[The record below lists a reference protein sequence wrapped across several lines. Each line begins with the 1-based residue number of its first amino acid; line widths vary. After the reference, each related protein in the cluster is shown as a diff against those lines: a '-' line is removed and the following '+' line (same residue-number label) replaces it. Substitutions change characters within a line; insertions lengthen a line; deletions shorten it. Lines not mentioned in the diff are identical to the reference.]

1 VRPPRVQGGGANRR
15 AGHDAQVLSRNGF
28 ASYADHMAG
37 QSAAFFDLDK
47 TIIATSSSAAFSRPM
62 MREGL
67 FTRADAVRAAYA
79 HFLFTI
85 GGADERQTS
94 RLRDALSELVKG
106 WDVSKVTAV
115 VEETIHE
122 LIDPVVYDEAL
133 ALIKR
138 HQANGRDVII
148 VSASGAE
155 LVAPIADLLGAEHWI
170 ASRMEIANGVYTGEI
185 TFYAYGQAKADAI
198 KELAAA
204 RGYDLDSSYAYSDS
218 ITDAPMLSAVGHGFV
233 VNPDRALS
241 RAAATNGWGV
251 LRFRTPVALRRAEAA
266 GPALATV
273 VLVAVGVLVA
283 TLMVR
288 SARRRR
294 RAE

>member
-1 VRPPRVQGGGANRR
+1 M
-15 AGHDAQVLSRNGF
+15 AGHT
-28 ASYADHMAG
+28 
-37 QSAAFFDLDK
+37 AAFFDLDK

-62 MREGL
+62 MKEGL
-67 FTRADAVRAAYA
+67 FTRADAIRAAYA

-106 WDVSKVTAV
+106 WEVAKVTAV
-115 VEETIHE
+115 VEETIHD
-122 LIDPVVYDEAL
+122 LIDPVVYEEAL
-133 ALIKR
+133 ALIRR

-198 KELAAA
+198 KELAVA

-218 ITDAPMLSAVGHGFV
+218 ITDAPMLSVVGHAFV
-233 VNPDRALS
+233 VNPDRALR

-251 LRFRTPVALRRAEAA
+251 LRFRTPVALRAAEAA

-273 VLVAVGVLVA
+273 VLVGLGVLVA

>member
-1 VRPPRVQGGGANRR
+1 
-15 AGHDAQVLSRNGF
+15 
-28 ASYADHMAG
+28 M
-37 QSAAFFDLDK
+37 
-47 TIIATSSSAAFSRPM
+47 
-62 MREGL
+62 
-67 FTRADAVRAAYA
+67 
-79 HFLFTI
+79 
-85 GGADERQTS
+85 
-94 RLRDALSELVKG
+94 
-106 WDVSKVTAV
+106 
-115 VEETIHE
+115 
-122 LIDPVVYDEAL
+122 VYDEAL
-133 ALIKR
+133 ALIRR

-204 RGYDLDSSYAYSDS
+204 RGYDLDASYAYSDS
-218 ITDAPMLSAVGHGFV
+218 ITDAPMLGAVGHGFV
-233 VNPDRALS
+233 VNPDRALR
-241 RAAATNGWGV
+241 RAAAVNGWGV
-251 LRFRTPVALRRAEAA
+251 LHFRTPVALRKAEAA

-273 VLVAVGVLVA
+273 VLVGAGVLVA

-294 RAE
+294 RAA